1 MWKRRDS
8 VNQNVEVI
16 RAEPETPSRAWVVWL
31 WIEKF
36 AFTVGLSLL
45 AIYGALRLES
55 YLSSRAALK
64 SFENL
69 ESTPAATE
77 GLVAG
82 TSSTE
87 EMSLPEVDFDGWG
100 ESRVRGYKES
110 LSKQTSAPM
119 AVLQIPKLHLA
130 VPLLDGTDALTLNHA
145 VGRIAGTARPGE
157 AGNIGIAGHRDG
169 FFRGLKDIKVGDP
182 VELKTVKGTETYVVD
197 EIQIVKPD
205 NVSVLRPRPVPS
217 LTLVTCYP
225 FYFIGSAPKRF
236 VVTAS
241 LTQRQPAGST
251 TTETRPPTETSSSTK
266 EEQ

>member
-1 MWKRRDS
+1 MWKRRKS
-8 VNQNVEVI
+8 VDP
-16 RAEPETPSRAWVVWL
+16 AEEIIGAESESLGRAWVVWR

-45 AIYGALRLES
+45 AIYGALHLES

-77 GLVAG
+77 SLVAD

-87 EMSLPEVDFDGWG
+87 DMSLPEVDFGGWG
-100 ESRVRGYKES
+100 ESRVRAYKES
-110 LSKQTSAPM
+110 LSKQTGAPT

-130 VPLLDGTDALTLNHA
+130 VPVLDGTDALTLNHA

-169 FFRGLKDIKVGDP
+169 FFRGLKDIKLGDQ

-205 NVSVLRPRPVPS
+205 NVSVLRPRPVRS

-251 TTETRPPTETSSSTK
+251 TTETRLSTETSSSTK